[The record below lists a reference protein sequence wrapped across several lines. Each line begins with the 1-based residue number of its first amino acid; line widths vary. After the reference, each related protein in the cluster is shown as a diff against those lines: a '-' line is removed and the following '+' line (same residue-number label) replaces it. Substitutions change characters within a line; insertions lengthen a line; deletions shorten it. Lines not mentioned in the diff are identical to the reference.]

1 MPADTLMHEP
11 DRTDDTDKT
20 DDSGI
25 AADAAPADRCMAGQ
39 ASFRDRVHL
48 ACVQGIGGRTHRML
62 LAAFGSPAA
71 VFAASSAALQR
82 VDGVGAKIAAS
93 IRENA
98 DGRFADET
106 LSLCE
111 REKIRIILEGDADY
125 PRLLATIPDPP
136 PILFVR
142 GAFAP
147 ADALSVA
154 IVGSRHANAYG
165 RRITEQ
171 LAGGLV
177 RAGYTVTSGL
187 ARGIDAAAHCGAIA
201 AGGRTIAVLGSGV
214 LNIYPPEHD
223 QLAEEVIAHGV
234 LISESPPLASPH
246 AGAFPQR
253 NRIVAGLSL
262 GTVVVQ
268 AADRSGALITAR
280 LAAEQ
285 GREVFAV
292 PGPVDC
298 RLSKGSHGLIRDGA
312 KLVASVDDIL
322 EELGPLFEP
331 VTLDTGRE
339 VKSPAELGLEG
350 QERVVFETI
359 AAAGASGIAID
370 AIVDSSDL
378 APSQV
383 LATISVLEMRRLVL
397 RQPGSRVQRA

>member
-1 MPADTLMHEP
+1 MPADTLKHE
-11 DRTDDTDKT
+11 TDETEKT
-20 DDSGI
+20 DDF
-25 AADAAPADRCMAGQ
+25 ARTADGAAPADRSTVGQ
-39 ASFRDRVHL
+39 AAFRDRVHL
-48 ACVQGIGGRTHRML
+48 ACVPGIGGRIHRML

-71 VFAASSAALQR
+71 VFAASAAALER
-82 VDGVGAKIAAS
+82 VDGIGAKIAAS

-106 LSLCE
+106 IRLCE
-111 REKIRIILEGDADY
+111 RENVKIILEGDADY

-201 AGGRTIAVLGSGV
+201 SGGRTIAVLGSGV
-214 LNIYPPEHD
+214 LNVYPPEHD
-223 QLAEEVIAHGV
+223 QLALEVIAHGA
-234 LISESPPLASPH
+234 LISESPPLSSPH

-298 RLSKGSHGLIRDGA
+298 RLSQGCHGLIRDGA
-312 KLVASVDDIL
+312 RLVGTVDDIL

-331 VTLDTGRE
+331 VKLESGRE
-339 VKSPAELGLEG
+339 VASPAELGLEG
-350 QERVVFETI
+350 LERTVFDCVN
-359 AAAGASGIAID
+359 AGGAAGVAID
-370 AIVDSSDL
+370 AVVDGSGL
-378 APSQV
+378 AASQV
-383 LATISVLEMRRLVL
+383 LATIGVLEMRRLVRRL
-397 RQPGSRVQRA
+397 PGSRVQRA

>member
-1 MPADTLMHEP
+1 MPADTLMH
-11 DRTDDTDKT
+11 RTDQSDQT
-20 DDSGI
+20 
-25 AADAAPADRCMAGQ
+25 ADRSRSAHAAPADRVAAGE
-39 ASFRDRVHL
+39 ASFRDRVRL
-48 ACVQGIGGRTHRML
+48 ACVPGIGARIHRL
-62 LAAFGSPAA
+62 LLSAFGSPAA
-71 VFAASSAALQR
+71 VFAASTDALQR
-82 VDGVGAKIAAS
+82 VDGVGIKTAAA

-98 DGRFADET
+98 DGRFVDET
-106 LSLCE
+106 LRVCE
-111 REKIRIILEGDADY
+111 RENVSIILEGDADY

-165 RRITEQ
+165 RRVTEQ
-171 LAGGLV
+171 LAAGLA
-177 RAGYTVTSGL
+177 RAGYTITSGL
-187 ARGIDAAAHCGAIA
+187 ARGIDAAAHCGAVA

-223 QLAEEVIAHGV
+223 QLAEEVVAHGA
-234 LISESPPLASPH
+234 LISESPPLSSPH

-280 LAAEQ
+280 VAGEQ

-298 RLSKGSHGLIRDGA
+298 RLSKGCHGLIRDGA

-331 VTLDTGRE
+331 VKLESGRE
-339 VKSPAELGLEG
+339 VASPAELALEG
-350 QERVVFETI
+350 QERLVFDAI
-359 AAAGASGIAID
+359 AEAGAAGIAID
-370 AIVDSSDL
+370 RVVDASEL
-378 APSQV
+378 AASQV
-383 LATISVLEMRRLVL
+383 LATISVLEMLRLVRRL
-397 RQPGSRVQRA
+397 PGSRVQRA

>member
-20 DDSGI
+20 DDSAGTP
-25 AADAAPADRCMAGQ
+25 DAVPADRDVAGQ

-71 VFAASSAALQR
+71 VFAASTAALQR
-82 VDGVGAKIAAS
+82 VDGVGVKIAAA

-98 DGRFADET
+98 DGKFADET
-106 LSLCE
+106 LRLCE
-111 REKIRIILEGDADY
+111 REDVQIILEGDPDY

-201 AGGRTIAVLGSGV
+201 SGGRTIAVLGSGV

-223 QLAEEVIAHGV
+223 QLALEVIAHGALV
-234 LISESPPLASPH
+234 SESPPLAFPH
-246 AGAFPQR
+246 TGAFPQR

-280 LAAEQ
+280 VAGEQ

-298 RLSKGSHGLIRDGA
+298 RLSKGCHGLIRDGA

-331 VTLDTGRE
+331 VKLDSGRE
-339 VKSPAELGLEG
+339 VASPAELALEG
-350 QERVVFETI
+350 QERAVFDAI
-359 AAAGASGIAID
+359 AAAGATGIAID
-370 AIVDSSDL
+370 AVVDASEL
-378 APSQV
+378 VASQV
-383 LATISVLEMRRLVL
+383 LATISVLEMRRLVRRL
-397 RQPGSRVQRA
+397 AGSRVQRA